1 MTDMTETTLSAL
13 SQSISA
19 VVERAAGHVV
29 SVMSH
34 HSRSSGFV
42 WRPGL
47 IVTAE
52 EALAEEGEVFLQPHG
67 GERIR
72 ATRVGRDHSTD
83 IALLRIDRSDW
94 PVLPLA
100 GFYPSAGS
108 LSIAVGAAEGS
119 ATAALGVVSR
129 AAGPWRSLRGG
140 DIDARLEL
148 DVTLQRGAQGS
159 VALDAQGNAFGMAV
173 RGPRRTIVIP
183 GKTIERVAA
192 LLEKHGRMPRGY
204 FGLGLQAVRTSDNKP
219 AAMVMSVD
227 ADGPGAKA
235 GIVQGDVIIAIN
247 GSAVEGVRSLLRAL
261 GPDSIGSTVDLLVA
275 RGGATSTIAV
285 SIGERPQAG
294 EGPTG

>member
-1 MTDMTETTLSAL
+1 MTDMTETALTAL

-19 VVERAAGHVV
+19 VVERAAGHLV

-34 HSRSSGFV
+34 HSLSSGFV
-42 WRPGL
+42 WRAGL

-52 EALAEEGEVFLQPHG
+52 EALAEDGDVFVQPHG

-83 IALLRIDRSDW
+83 IALLRVDRSDL

-100 GFYPSAGS
+100 SAYPPAGA
-108 LSIAVGAAEGS
+108 LSIVAGAAEGS

-129 AAGPWRSLRGG
+129 ASGPWRSMRGG

-148 DVTLQRGAQGS
+148 DVSLRRGAQGS
-159 VALDAQGNAFGMAV
+159 VALDAEGNAFGMAV
-173 RGPRRTIVIP
+173 RGPRKTIVIP
-183 GKTIERVAA
+183 GKTIERVAP

-204 FGLGLQAVRTSDNKP
+204 FGLGLQAVRTPDKKP
-219 AAMVMSVD
+219 GAMVMSVD

-247 GSAVEGVRSLLRAL
+247 GSGVEGVRSMLRVL
-261 GPDSIGSTVDLLVA
+261 GPDSIGSTVELLVA
-275 RGGATSTIAV
+275 RGGATSTIPV
-285 SIGERPQAG
+285 SIGERPRIG